1 MDELPTDGGS
11 LLARLEDDG
20 IEYFWVVYHDYG
32 GRAQAKTLP
41 RESFRGAVNDGVVFA
56 MANLNM
62 AVDDHQSIGATLLA
76 DSGDFLA
83 VPDPRSY
90 AVLPRFPGTA
100 RCYAWMRAT
109 DGSIWEGCPRTR
121 LAAAIDELRALGYT
135 AQVALEPEFYLL
147 RALEGN
153 GADYAPTNTTRM
165 FSQTGLATER
175 IFVERVVDELRAMG
189 VTVAQ
194 LGKEYG
200 PGQYEMS
207 VHHADPIRAVDD
219 YFSLKDAVRD
229 LAREQGY
236 VATFMPKPYSHW
248 AGCSLHVHLSLWDA
262 AGERDLTASERDDVS
277 LSEVGSRFLGGI
289 LDHVDALTGLGSP
302 TVNSYKRLQP
312 GTWAPANTYWGYGNR
327 SGVVRIPGV
336 GKRRHLEFRSPDNS
350 AQPYLLL
357 AGLLAAG
364 ADGIRRRLTP
374 PPPFQGDIGHLT
386 AAEVERHGIGSLP
399 RSLPE
404 ALAALER
411 DEVVAAAV
419 GETALQHFLTVKR
432 HELAMYET
440 HVHPWEREMY
450 LEIV

>member
-262 AGERDLTASERDDVS
+262 AGERDLTASDQDDAS
-277 LSEVGSRFLGGI
+277 LSEVGSWFLGGI
-289 LDHVDALTGLGSP
+289 LDHVNALTGLGSP

-364 ADGIRRRLTP
+364 ADGIRRQLTP

-411 DEVVAAAV
+411 DQVVAAAV
-419 GETALQHFLTVKR
+419 GATALQHFLTVKR